1 MATGL
6 FGWDLLYASIE
17 KDIKSNQDILVCL
30 THLVLVSSGFKCIG
44 LGESKNIDG
53 SEAKSEALPKGWNE
67 DYAIRYV
74 YQGRLYN
81 FKATSL
87 DDGIMLNLIR
97 ADERTVSLL
106 QLNARSVA
114 QKSGTL
120 DEMIPDHKSI
130 VDVIKRQL
138 IDKVVVSKKSK
149 EMSSQTE
156 NESTVRYP
164 ADPLRVPS
172 GNPLRGPSLIDPLG
186 RPDILGGPSNY
197 GRSDLDPFG
206 GIDPLRVPNRILP
219 PTGGGMIYQ
228 PPPIPSFPGV
238 NPGVPPGA
246 IPPGARF
253 DPFRPPPDTDRFGP
267 RGPRRPDNDEFPPPG
282 YDDMFM

>member
-6 FGWDLLYASIE
+6 FGWDLLYTSVE
-17 KDIKSNQDILVCL
+17 KDIKNNQDILVCL
-30 THLVLVSSGFKCIG
+30 THLVLVSNGFKCIG

-87 DDGIMLNLIR
+87 DDGVMLNLIR

-106 QLNARSVA
+106 QLNVRSVV

-120 DEMIPDHKSI
+120 DEMIPDNKNI
-130 VDVIKRQL
+130 VDLIKKQL
-138 IDKVVVSKKSK
+138 IEKVVVSKKSK

-156 NESTVRYP
+156 HQPIRDYP
-164 ADPLRVPS
+164 SPLRMPPVD
-172 GNPLRGPSLIDPLG
+172 PLRGPVINPLG
-186 RPDILGGPSNY
+186 TTRDILGVPSNY

-206 GIDPLRVPNRILP
+206 GIDPLRIPNRIMP

-228 PPPIPSFPGV
+228 PPPLPSYPGV
-238 NPGVPPGA
+238 NSGIPPGSV
-246 IPPGARF
+246 PPGARF
-253 DPFRPPPDTDRFGP
+253 DPFRPPPDIDRYVP
-267 RGPRRPDNDEFPPPG
+267 RGPRRSDNDEFPPPG
-282 YDDMFM
+282 FDDMFM